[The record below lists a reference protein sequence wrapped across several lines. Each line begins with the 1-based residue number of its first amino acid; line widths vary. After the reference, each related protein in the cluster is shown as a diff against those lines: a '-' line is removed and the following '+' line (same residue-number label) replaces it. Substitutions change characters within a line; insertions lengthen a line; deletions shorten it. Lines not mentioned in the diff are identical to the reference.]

1 MQCSLKKVL
10 KRQNRFFSAGGVIHF
25 LLGAI
30 FSIGF
35 VVFTSCSSVG
45 KESFIQSV
53 DNFIPGEIAFC
64 KDDIYITVNQIED
77 KMAQQQIFQGIEP
90 KIKSFNQQC
99 NPAGALAEAPAG
111 TLAEAPAGTPAG
123 PEAYPA
129 GQKGRLVLKINQRSL
144 WEGYDQKN
152 SLAIT
157 GEIYNE
163 NHELVLQR
171 TVLVSGK
178 ASILQVKSQRKYIG
192 SVVDS
197 LTKDWLAL
205 APLESEE

>member
-1 MQCSLKKVL
+1 MQYSLKKAE
-10 KRQNRFFSAGGVIHF
+10 KRKNRFFPAGGVIHF
-25 LLGAI
+25 LFIAI

-99 NPAGALAEAPAG
+99 NPAEALAEAPAG
-111 TLAEAPAGTPAG
+111 T
-123 PEAYPA
+123 PA

>member
-1 MQCSLKKVL
+1 MQCSLKKAE
-10 KRQNRFFSAGGVIHF
+10 KRKNRFLSSNNTIHF
-25 LLGAI
+25 LLGVI

-64 KDDIYITVNQIED
+64 KEDIYITVNQIED

-99 NPAGALAEAPAG
+99 NPAEALAEAPAG
-111 TLAEAPAGTPAG
+111 TLAEAPAGTS
-123 PEAYPA
+123 A

>member
-1 MQCSLKKVL
+1 MQCSLKKAE
-10 KRQNRFFSAGGVIHF
+10 KRKNRFLSSNNTIHF
-25 LLGAI
+25 LLGVI

-64 KDDIYITVNQIED
+64 KEDIYITVNQIED

-99 NPAGALAEAPAG
+99 NPAGA
-111 TLAEAPAGTPAG
+111 LAEAPAGTPAG

-163 NHELVLQR
+163 NHELILQR

-197 LTKDWLAL
+197 LIKDWLAL
-205 APLESEE
+205 APLESED

>member
-1 MQCSLKKVL
+1 MQCSLKKAE
-10 KRQNRFFSAGGVIHF
+10 KRKNRFLSSNNTIHF
-25 LLGAI
+25 LLGVI

-64 KDDIYITVNQIED
+64 KEDIYITVNQIED

-99 NPAGALAEAPAG
+99 NPAGA
-111 TLAEAPAGTPAG
+111 LAEAPAGTPAG

-163 NHELVLQR
+163 NHELILQR

-197 LTKDWLAL
+197 LIKDWLAL

>member
-1 MQCSLKKVL
+1 MQYSLKKAE
-10 KRQNRFFSAGGVIHF
+10 KRKNRFLSSNNTIHF

-111 TLAEAPAGTPAG
+111 TS
-123 PEAYPA
+123 A

>member
-1 MQCSLKKVL
+1 MQCSVKKVN
-10 KRQNRFFSAGGVIHF
+10 KRKNRFFSSGVALHF
-25 LLGAI
+25 LLVTI
-30 FSIGF
+30 FT
-35 VVFTSCSSVG
+35 VAFTGCSSVG
-45 KESFIQSV
+45 RESFIQPV
-53 DNFIPGEIAFC
+53 DNFVPGKISFNKEDIVVNVNFI
-64 KDDIYITVNQIED
+64 KDELLQEQV
-77 KMAQQQIFQGIEP
+77 FQGIEP
-90 KIKSFNQQC
+90 KVKTFNKQC
-99 NPAGALAEAPAG
+99 NPS
-111 TLAEAPAGTPAG
+111 
-123 PEAYPA
+123 

>member
-1 MQCSLKKVL
+1 MQYSLKRVL
-10 KRQNRFFSAGGVIHF
+10 KRQNRFFSAGGSIHF

-53 DNFIPGEIAFC
+53 DNFIPGEIDFC
-64 KDDIYITVNQIED
+64 KEDIYITVNQIED

-99 NPAGALAEAPAG
+99 NPVGA
-111 TLAEAPAGTPAG
+111 PAG
-123 PEAYPA
+123 PEAYPT

-144 WEGYDQKN
+144 WEGYYQKN

-163 NHELVLQR
+163 NQELVLQR
-171 TVLVSGK
+171 TVLVSEK

-205 APLESEE
+205 APLESKE

>member
-1 MQCSLKKVL
+1 MQCSLKKVE
-10 KRQNRFFSAGGVIHF
+10 KRKNRFLSSNNTIHF

-64 KDDIYITVNQIED
+64 KEDIYITVNQIED

-99 NPAGALAEAPAG
+99 NPAGAPAG
-111 TLAEAPAGTPAG
+111 TS
-123 PEAYPA
+123 A

>member
-1 MQCSLKKVL
+1 MQCSLKKAE
-10 KRQNRFFSAGGVIHF
+10 KRKNRFLSSNNTIHF

-30 FSIGF
+30 FTISFI
-35 VVFTSCSSVG
+35 VFTSCSSVG

-53 DNFIPGEIAFC
+53 DNFIPGEIDFC

-111 TLAEAPAGTPAG
+111 TPAG
-123 PEAYPA
+123 PEAYPT

>member
-1 MQCSLKKVL
+1 MQYSLKKAE
-10 KRQNRFFSAGGVIHF
+10 KRKNRFFSAGGAIHF

-53 DNFIPGEIAFC
+53 DNFIPGEIDFC

-99 NPAGALAEAPAG
+99 NPAEAS
-111 TLAEAPAGTPAG
+111 AGTPAG
-123 PEAYPA
+123 SEAYPA
-129 GQKGRLVLKINQRSL
+129 GQKGRLVVKINQRSL

>member
-1 MQCSLKKVL
+1 MQYSLKKAE
-10 KRQNRFFSAGGVIHF
+10 KRKNRFLSSNNTIHF

-64 KDDIYITVNQIED
+64 KEDIYITVNQIED

-99 NPAGALAEAPAG
+99 NPAEAPAG
-111 TLAEAPAGTPAG
+111 TLAEAPAGT
-123 PEAYPA
+123 PA

-163 NHELVLQR
+163 NYELVLQR

-205 APLESEE
+205 APLESKE

>member
-1 MQCSLKKVL
+1 MQYSLKKAE
-10 KRQNRFFSAGGVIHF
+10 KRKNRFLSSNNTIHF

-30 FSIGF
+30 FSISL

-64 KDDIYITVNQIED
+64 KEDIYITVNQIED

-99 NPAGALAEAPAG
+99 NPAGV
-111 TLAEAPAGTPAG
+111 PAG

-129 GQKGRLVLKINQRSL
+129 GQKGRLVVKINQRSL

-178 ASILQVKSQRKYIG
+178 ASILQVNSQRKYIG

-197 LTKDWLAL
+197 LIKDWLAL

>member
-1 MQCSLKKVL
+1 MQYSLKKAE
-10 KRQNRFFSAGGVIHF
+10 KRKNRFFPAGGVIHF
-25 LLGAI
+25 LFIAI

-53 DNFIPGEIAFC
+53 DNFIPGEIDFC

-99 NPAGALAEAPAG
+99 NPVGA
-111 TLAEAPAGTPAG
+111 PAG
-123 PEAYPA
+123 PEAYPT

-144 WEGYDQKN
+144 WEGYYQKN

-163 NHELVLQR
+163 NQELLLQR

-178 ASILQVKSQRKYIG
+178 ASILQVKSQRKYLKPLVKSLMRDWRG
-192 SVVDS
+192 LLSV
-197 LTKDWLAL
+197 KDA
-205 APLESEE
+205 E

>member
-1 MQCSLKKVL
+1 MQYSLKKAE
-10 KRQNRFFSAGGVIHF
+10 KRKNRFLSSNNTIHF

-53 DNFIPGEIAFC
+53 DNFIPGEIDFC

-111 TLAEAPAGTPAG
+111 TIAEAPAGTS
-123 PEAYPA
+123 A

>member
-1 MQCSLKKVL
+1 MQCSLKKEE
-10 KRQNRFFSAGGVIHF
+10 KRKNRFLSSNNTIHF
-25 LLGAI
+25 LLGVI

-64 KDDIYITVNQIED
+64 KEDIYITVNQIED

-111 TLAEAPAGTPAG
+111 TIAEAPAGTS
-123 PEAYPA
+123 A
-129 GQKGRLVLKINQRSL
+129 GQKGRLVVKINQRSL